1 MDIQTEYCG
10 TIWSTESFEWAMWLI
25 GKTNSIGFKTEK
37 NYFNAMKRY
46 IKYMEYGEIFAVLV
60 NMFTKKQDKLNIIP
74 MFLLKVK

>member
-1 MDIQTEYCG
+1 
-10 TIWSTESFEWAMWLI
+10 
-25 GKTNSIGFKTEK
+25 
-37 NYFNAMKRY
+37 MKRY